1 MNKERYR
8 EIYKKKYKEI
18 RFFLLDIIEKWRKT
32 KLRCRLNKL
41 FMIKDF
47 SKGDV
52 ILLSLVFIYGAILY
66 TPVDRFVF
74 FVITT
79 NISWLSGKAGIK
91 KIRERMEKTE
101 QVIENPYISISK
113 KFSVAVEAIHKEC
126 DYLGRVMNRYNLQ
139 QGTSPHVRDL
149 QNIENE
155 MKKEVKE

>member
-1 MNKERYR
+1 MSNELYQKSR
-8 EIYKKKYKEI
+8 ICLLKWIKLWKDTKI
-18 RFFLLDIIEKWRKT
+18 RCK
-32 KLRCRLNKL
+32 LNKL
-41 FMIKDF
+41 FTIKDF

-91 KIRERMEKTE
+91 RIRERMEKTE
-101 QVIENPYISISK
+101 QIIENPYIPISK
-113 KFSVAVEAIHKEC
+113 KFTVAVEAIHKEC

-155 MKKEVKE
+155 KNIKNEMEKEVTK